1 MNHTLTALPS
11 WQTPSTSPLTAH
23 PLTEPREVPAI
34 VLEVPQI
41 FLLPTHN
48 DTVWTLLSLPQ
59 FLQSWDPGAGGSD
72 PGSCIDGPAN
82 LHTHPLTTR
91 QNYRIFK
98 AGSQGHLVETSRAL
112 ESGHQSPGRAAERA
126 RSQTV
131 SPCVMRLSLIQ
142 DCLKAWR
149 WSTLTASPT
158 PPHRLRLP
166 WHAPSRMN
174 AFEQCCLY
182 FNFSLSLL
190 AHLPASLCLPIYPVC
205 VPSTSHVSTTG
216 TTGHQGSSHSV
227 QIPHVQRDGSPQMC
241 PSPASKEPASW
252 SPQEDQNEPK
262 I

>member
-1 MNHTLTALPS
+1 MRCQPS
-11 WQTPSTSPLTAH
+11 FWKF
-23 PLTEPREVPAI
+23 PRYSFF
-34 VLEVPQI
+34 Q
-41 FLLPTHN
+41 
-48 DTVWTLLSLPQ
+48 
-59 FLQSWDPGAGGSD
+59 
-72 PGSCIDGPAN
+72 
-82 LHTHPLTTR
+82 LTTTLYGR
-91 QNYRIFK
+91 YYRCPSFCR
-98 AGSQGHLVETSRAL
+98 AGIRAQA
-112 ESGHQSPGRAAERA
+112 GATPAA
-126 RSQTV
+126 V
-131 SPCVMRLSLIQ
+131 SMALLI
-142 DCLKAWR
+142 
-149 WSTLTASPT
+149 STLTHSPRDKIT
-158 PPHRLRLP
+158 GSSRPEVKVILWKLLELWSQDTKAQGGLLREHAVRRVPVCHVTFPHSRLPKGMEVVHSNCIAHPPHRLRLP